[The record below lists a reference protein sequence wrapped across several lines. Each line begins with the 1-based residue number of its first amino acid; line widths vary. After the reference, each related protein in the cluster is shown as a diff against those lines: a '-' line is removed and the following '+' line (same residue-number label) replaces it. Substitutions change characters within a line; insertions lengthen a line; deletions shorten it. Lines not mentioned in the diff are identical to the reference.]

1 MKTFEFSVT
10 YHYED
15 SGTVEAESYEDA
27 IAQIES
33 GDIAYPVT
41 SGGFSDSWSWVKIDE
56 CYEIEDDG
64 DGEWD
69 D

>member
-15 SGTVEAESYEDA
+15 SGTIEAESYEDA
-27 IAQIES
+27 IYQIES
-33 GDIAYPVT
+33 GDVSYPVT
-41 SGGFSDSWSWVKIDE
+41 SSGFADSWSWVKIDE
-56 CYEIEDDG
+56 CYEIDDDGEDD
-64 DGEWD
+64 D

>member
-1 MKTFEFSVT
+1 MKTFEFSAT

-15 SGTVEAESYEDA
+15 TGTVYADSYEDA
-27 IAQIES
+27 VAQIEN
-33 GDIAYPVT
+33 DMAYVCL
-41 SGGFSDSWSWVKIDE
+41 SAGFSDSWSWVKIDE

-64 DGEWD
+64 DKEWD

>member
-15 SGTVEAESYEDA
+15 SGQIEAESYEDA
-27 IAQIES
+27 VRQIEE
-33 GDIAYPVT
+33 DMAYVCTPA
-41 SGGFSDSWSWVKIDE
+41 GFSDSWSWVKIDE
-56 CYEIEDDG
+56 CYEIDDDGEDD
-64 DGEWD
+64 ED